1 MKMGWFKVI
10 KKDVPDPIDFE
21 EPLRDKME
29 TELMEIMDQYY
40 TKLGA
45 ITEDPVATEHEQ
57 RSLNLRIDQ
66 KSTQEIWDITMELVR
81 IHENRMNTLR
91 GNDTNVNI
99 NSTKG
104 RTEFSEE
111 HDVEL
116 NILTALFNLTQDW
129 ERRLNQSGG
138 K

>member
-1 MKMGWFKVI
+1 MGWFKVI

-21 EPLRDKME
+21 ESLRDEME

-66 KSTQEIWDITMELVR
+66 KSTQEIWDITMELIR
-81 IHENRMNTLR
+81 IHENRAKNLKT
-91 GNDTNVNI
+91 NDTNIDI
-99 NSTKG
+99 NSTEG
-104 RTEFSEE
+104 RIDFGKEFDLEISS
-111 HDVEL
+111 
-116 NILTALFNLTQDW
+116 LTALFNLTQDW
-129 ERRLNQSGG
+129 ERRLKQSGG

>member
-1 MKMGWFKVI
+1 MDWFKVI

-40 TKLGA
+40 TRMA
-45 ITEDPVATEHEQ
+45 IITEDPVAYEHEQ
-57 RSLNLRIDQ
+57 RSLNLMIDQ

-81 IHENRMNTLR
+81 IHENRMNILR

-99 NSTKG
+99 NTSEG

-129 ERRLNQSGG
+129 ERRLEQSGG

>member
-1 MKMGWFKVI
+1 MSWFKVI

-99 NSTKG
+99 NSAKG

>member
-1 MKMGWFKVI
+1 MGWFKVI

-40 TKLGA
+40 TRMA
-45 ITEDPVATEHEQ
+45 IITEDPVAYEHEQ
-57 RSLNLRIDQ
+57 RSLNLMIDQ

-81 IHENRMNTLR
+81 IHENRMNILR

-99 NSTKG
+99 NTSCKQ
-104 RTEFSEE
+104 
-111 HDVEL
+111 V
-116 NILTALFNLTQDW
+116 
-129 ERRLNQSGG
+129 GG
-138 K
+138 I